1 MEVSKLKKK
10 SELRYLLAGLLV
22 IALLVLAGCTADT
35 SAGKSG
41 HETTAAKEE
50 KPEGPEAGEVKLKLI
65 SGNAR
70 FVSGKLAS
78 KDLGQAKR
86 EDLFKNGQKPYAIV
100 VACSDSRVAPELV
113 LDQGLG
119 EIFVIRTAGNV
130 VDPIAIGSIEYAVE
144 HLHVPYLMVMGHEK
158 CGAVTAAVEAGDKVV
173 EGNVGAIIEKIKP
186 SVLKAKAAGAS
197 GLDLVEKSTE
207 ENVKAVVEEL
217 ETKSPVIKEALE
229 KGELTVVGSKY
240 DLDKGKFS
248 WVR

>member
-1 MEVSKLKKK
+1 MSKLKRK
-10 SELRYLLAGLLV
+10 SELRYIFTGLLV
-22 IALLVLAGCTADT
+22 TSLLVFGGCAANTAT
-35 SAGKSG
+35 ENPG

-50 KPEGPEAGEVKLKLI
+50 RPEGPEAGEIKLKLI
-65 SGNAR
+65 SGNTR
-70 FVSGKLAS
+70 FVSEKLAT
-78 KDLGQAKR
+78 KDLSKARR

-119 EIFVIRTAGNV
+119 EIFVVRTAGNV

-144 HLHVPYLMVMGHEK
+144 HLHVPYIMVMGHEK
-158 CGAVTAAVEAGDKVV
+158 CGAVTAAVEAGDKHV
-173 EGNVGAIIEKIKP
+173 EGNVGEIIEKIKP
-186 SVLKAKAAGAS
+186 AVKKAKAAGAS

-207 ENVKAVVEEL
+207 ENVKAVIEEL

-240 DLDKGKFS
+240 DLDQGKFS
-248 WVR
+248 WVK

>member
-1 MEVSKLKKK
+1 MEVSKLNKK
-10 SELRYLLAGLLV
+10 SELRYILAGLMV

-41 HETTAAKEE
+41 HETATSEE
-50 KPEGPEAGEVKLKLI
+50 EMPVGPEASEVKSKLI
-65 SGNAR
+65 NGNIR
-70 FVSGKLAS
+70 FVTGKIAS
-78 KDLGQAKR
+78 KDLSQAKR
-86 EDLFKNGQKPYAIV
+86 EDLFKNGQKPYAVV

-119 EIFVIRTAGNV
+119 EIFVVRTAGNV

-158 CGAVTAAVEAGDKVV
+158 CGAVTAAVEAGDKAV

-186 SVLKAKAAGAS
+186 AVKKAKAAGAS

-207 ENVKAVVEEL
+207 ENVKAVIEEL
-217 ETKSPVIKEALE
+217 ETKSPVLKEAIE
-229 KGELTVVGSKY
+229 KGHLTVVGAKQ
-240 DLDKGKFS
+240 DLDQGKFS
-248 WVR
+248 WVK